1 VTTAH
6 ENANL
11 AKRDLLANEVN
22 VDLDVLRTSMV
33 DWIGG
38 HIDRTNVVA
47 VDHRG
52 RGNGEVKFL

>member
-1 VTTAH
+1 M

-38 HIDRTNVVA
+38 HVDRTNVVA

-52 RGNGEVKFL
+52 RGNG